1 MEIKR
6 GLFGG
11 TGIAVK
17 ITKKL
22 RERERERGC
31 EKKKRWKKE
40 GDGEDLARTR

>member
-22 RERERERGC
+22 RERERERLRKEEEVEERG
-31 EKKKRWKKE
+31 RW
-40 GDGEDLARTR
+40 GRFSAN

>member
-22 RERERERGC
+22 REREKGC
-31 EKKKRWKKE
+31 GKKKREERGRWE
-40 GDGEDLARTR
+40 RFSAN

>member
-22 RERERERGC
+22 REREREAAKRRRGGR
-31 EKKKRWKKE
+31 KREMGKI
-40 GDGEDLARTR
+40 

>member
-22 RERERERGC
+22 REREKGC
-31 EKKKRWKKE
+31 GKKKRWKKE
-40 GDGEDLARTR
+40 GDGKDLARTR